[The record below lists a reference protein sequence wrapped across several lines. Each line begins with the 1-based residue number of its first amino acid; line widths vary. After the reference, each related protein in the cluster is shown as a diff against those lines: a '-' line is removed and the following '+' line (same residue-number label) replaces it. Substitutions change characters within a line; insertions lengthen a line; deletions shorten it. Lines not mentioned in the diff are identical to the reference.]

1 MTDIRHIVFDIGAV
15 LIHYDPNIP
24 FSRFIPDPEERKWFF
39 DNVCTHDWNIEQDA
53 GRTWED
59 AETEAIDRHPEHAEN
74 IRNFRKYWHEM
85 VSHPYQDSVDIMTGL
100 IDAGHDVTMLTNFS
114 DTTFAQAQ
122 EELFPF
128 LNLPRGVTVSGRVK
142 LIKPDPRIY
151 DLHTKNFGLE
161 PAATLFIDDNPA
173 NVKAAQDYGW
183 QAVLFVGADQLKRD
197 LAGYGIN
204 T

>member
-1 MTDIRHIVFDIGAV
+1 MTEIRHIVFDIGMV

-24 FSRFIPDPEERKWFF
+24 FSRLIPDPAERKWFF

-53 GRTWED
+53 GRTWPD
-59 AETEAIDRHPEHAEN
+59 AEAHLIEQHPDHAEN

-85 VSHPYQDSVDIMTGL
+85 VSHPLQDSVDIMTGL

-114 DTTFAQAQ
+114 DDTFAQAQ

-142 LIKPDPRIY
+142 LIKPDSRIY
-151 DLHTKNFGLE
+151 DLHTTTFGLD
-161 PAATLFIDDNPA
+161 PAKTLFIDDNAA
-173 NVKAAQDYGW
+173 NVQAAQDYGW
-183 QAVLFVGADQLKRD
+183 QAVLFTEADQLKRD
-197 LAGYGIN
+197 LAGYRIA
-204 T
+204 

>member
-1 MTDIRHIVFDIGAV
+1 MTDIRHIVFDIGSV

-24 FSRFIPDPEERKWFF
+24 FVRFIPDAIERKWFF

-53 GRTWED
+53 GRTWAD
-59 AETEAIDRHPEHAEN
+59 AEAEAIGRHPDHADN

-114 DTTFAQAQ
+114 DDTFAQAQ

-151 DLHTKNFGLE
+151 DRHTKDFGLD

-173 NVKAAQDYGW
+173 NVQAAQDYGW
-183 QAVLFVGADQLKRD
+183 QAVRFVDAAQLKQD
-197 LAGYGIN
+197 LAERGIAV
-204 T
+204 

>member
-24 FSRFIPDPEERKWFF
+24 FSRLIPDAAKRKWFF

-59 AETEAIDRHPEHAEN
+59 AEAEAISRHPDHAEN

-114 DTTFAQAQ
+114 DDTFAQAQ

-151 DLHTKNFGLE
+151 DLHTKSFGLE
-161 PAATLFIDDNPA
+161 PSATLFIDDNPA
-173 NVKAAQDYGW
+173 NVKAARDYGW
-183 QAVLFVGADQLKRD
+183 QAVLFVGAVQLKRD
-197 LAGYGIN
+197 LKSYGIS
-204 T
+204 